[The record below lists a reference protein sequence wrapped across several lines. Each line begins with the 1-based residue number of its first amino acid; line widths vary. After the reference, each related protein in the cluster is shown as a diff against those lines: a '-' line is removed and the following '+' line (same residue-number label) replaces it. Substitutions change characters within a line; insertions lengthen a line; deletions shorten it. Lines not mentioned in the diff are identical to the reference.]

1 MRLLSL
7 LLIFCLG
14 LFTACGGEDTAAVEA
29 VAQEAA
35 EAAQQKAYD
44 MMMEGH
50 DRAMPMMGK
59 ITAAQK
65 AIMEQLESE
74 DVDEAKK
81 EVLTAVNEQLG
92 DAEDTMMEWMSNIKS
107 LDDLRAT
114 MNNEAIITYIKEET
128 SVIVKVEAAIND
140 ATTKANEVLGVEDH
154 DHGDG
159 ADHDHDHGDGHDH
172 SH

>member
-29 VAQEAA
+29 AAVEAA
-35 EAAQQKAYD
+35 EAAQQEAYD
-44 MMMEGH
+44 LMMEGH

-59 ITAAQK
+59 VTAAQK
-65 AIMEQLESE
+65 ALMEQIEADGVEDSRKDLLMAANEQLE
-74 DVDEAKK
+74 
-81 EVLTAVNEQLG
+81 
-92 DAEDTMMEWMSNIKS
+92 DANDGMMNWMSEIKS

-114 MNNEAIITYIKEET
+114 MNNEAIITYLKEET
-128 SVIVKVEAAIND
+128 ADIAKVESNITAAI
-140 ATTKANEVLGVEDH
+140 AKANELLGVADHDHGEGADH

-159 ADHDHDHGDGHDH
+159 DHDH